1 MTDEDLA
8 AYITTLPAL
17 PCGCTVNHVG
27 RCPVALALWEK
38 IAGKPSSPDEPREP
52 GLWSKYSG
60 APGIFHDEYFALCAE
75 YLAHFGDGHVP
86 APEPEPEP
94 MAAQMGMGL

>member
-8 AYITTLPAL
+8 KHIATLPAL
-17 PCGCTVNHVG
+17 PCGCTENRVG
-27 RCPVALALWEK
+27 RCLDALALWEK

-75 YLAHFGDGHVP
+75 YLAHFENGHAP
-86 APEPEPEP
+86 APEPVAK
-94 MAAQMGMGL
+94 AAQMGLGL

>member
-8 AYITTLPAL
+8 KHIATLPAL
-17 PCGCTVNHVG
+17 PCGCTENRVG
-27 RCPVALALWEK
+27 RCLDALALWEK

-75 YLAHFGDGHVP
+75 YLAHFENGHAP
-86 APEPEPEP
+86 APEPVAE
-94 MAAQMGMGL
+94 AVRQAVGV

>member
-1 MTDEDLA
+1 VTDADLA
-8 AYITTLPAL
+8 KYIAALDKL

-27 RCPVALALWEK
+27 RCLDALELWEK

-75 YLAHFGDGHVP
+75 YLAHFENSHAP
-86 APEPEPEP
+86 APGAEAVAERV
-94 MAAQMGMGL
+94 GMEVGL

>member
-1 MTDEDLA
+1 MTDEDLTEYVA
-8 AYITTLPAL
+8 TLDKL
-17 PCGCTVNHVG
+17 PCGCTENRVG
-27 RCPVALALWEK
+27 RCLDALVLWEK

-75 YLAHFGDGHVP
+75 YLAHFENSHAPVP
-86 APEPEPEP
+86 GAVAE
-94 MAAQMGMGL
+94 AVAVRR